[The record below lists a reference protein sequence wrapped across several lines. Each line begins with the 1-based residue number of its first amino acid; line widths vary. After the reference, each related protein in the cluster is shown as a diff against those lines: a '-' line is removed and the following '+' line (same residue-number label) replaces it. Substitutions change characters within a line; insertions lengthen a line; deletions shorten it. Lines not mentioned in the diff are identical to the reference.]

1 MVHIALLYEKS
12 KQSAFSPYVSIRSY
26 LRFFYIA
33 MVNKLLDLALM
44 QDEIPASLR
53 EHYRTLSANGKDC
66 ISCRSCEKR
75 CPFGVSIAERM
86 KQAESVFA

>member
-12 KQSAFSPYVSIRSY
+12 KQYAFSPYVSIRSY

-44 QDEIPASLR
+44 QDEIPGQQAS
-53 EHYRTLSANGKDC
+53 
-66 ISCRSCEKR
+66 
-75 CPFGVSIAERM
+75 
-86 KQAESVFA
+86 